1 MNKITK
7 ISPRPLALL
16 IATVLSGNVFAGDDD
31 MMNDG
36 EIMVVYTTAEEA
48 LKQQRACPLSPLKIL
63 KNHLR

>member
-36 EIMVVYTTAEEA
+36 EIMVVTP
-48 LKQQRACPLSPLKIL
+48 LRKRRLNSSRACPLSPLKIL

>member
-48 LKQQRACPLSPLKIL
+48 LKQQPHR
-63 KNHLR
+63 